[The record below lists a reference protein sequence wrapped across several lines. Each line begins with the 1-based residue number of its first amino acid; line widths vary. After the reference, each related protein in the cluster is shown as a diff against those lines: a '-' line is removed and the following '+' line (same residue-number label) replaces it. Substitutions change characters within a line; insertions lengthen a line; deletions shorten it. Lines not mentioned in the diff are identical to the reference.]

1 MTAVPHLTQ
10 SSDPKPREGTETF
23 AKSPRPHRR
32 SACRQ
37 TQNPERGRKRGWWAS
52 WRWGLSQVVRPK
64 TPKGDGNL
72 HPESPYAR
80 NASNVSSDPKP
91 REGTETRNPAPHPQL
106 RHAPEVVRPKTPRG
120 DGNARNRPTWACPQ
134 RVVRPKTPRGDGNS
148 ITLFLSVARLR
159 VSSDP
164 KPREGTET
172 RKRST
177 SLTILFSRRQT
188 QNPERGRKHFEREL
202 VHSPPFR
209 SSDPKPREGTE
220 TPRGWRMRCAR
231 KCRQTQNPERGRK
244 PDDEQRHT
252 EPRIRQVVRPK
263 TPRGDGNLH
272 PLVADTA
279 DFRESSDPKPREGT
293 ETGNCVT
300 ARLAG
305 RLSSDPKPREG
316 TETPS
321 DAGTEVD
328 DKPSS
333 DPKPRE
339 GTETST
345 PSVPHTGP
353 VPCRQTQ
360 NPERGRK
367 PDGTELSGFYQ
378 VVVRPKTPRGDGNPH
393 GGTWTSA
400 TIGVVRPKTPRGD
413 GNWTQNRTGCGRCSS
428 RQTQNPERGRKRISP
443 ATPQPRY
450 CSMSSDPKPREGTE
464 THRR

>member
-1 MTAVPHLTQ
+1 MTPSFPRTGVSGHAGAVQ
-10 SSDPKPREGTETF
+10 R
-23 AKSPRPHRR
+23 
-32 SACRQ
+32 
-37 TQNPERGRKRGWWAS
+37 
-52 WRWGLSQVVRPK
+52 
-64 TPKGDGNL
+64 GDGNL

-244 PDDEQRHT
+244 PD
-252 EPRIRQVVRPK
+252 
-263 TPRGDGNLH
+263 
-272 PLVADTA
+272 
-279 DFRESSDPKPREGT
+279 
-293 ETGNCVT
+293 
-300 ARLAG
+300 
-305 RLSSDPKPREG
+305 
-316 TETPS
+316 
-321 DAGTEVD
+321 
-328 DKPSS
+328 
-333 DPKPRE
+333 
-339 GTETST
+339 
-345 PSVPHTGP
+345 
-353 VPCRQTQ
+353 
-360 NPERGRK
+360 
-367 PDGTELSGFYQ
+367 GTELSGFYQ
-378 VVVRPKTPRGDGNPH
+378 VVVRPKTPRGDGN
-393 GGTWTSA
+393 
-400 TIGVVRPKTPRGD
+400 TPPM
-413 GNWTQNRTGCGRCSS
+413 T
-428 RQTQNPERGRKRISP
+428 
-443 ATPQPRY
+443 A
-450 CSMSSDPKPREGTE
+450 MSE
-464 THRR
+464 

>member
-64 TPKGDGNL
+64 TPRGDGNL

-188 QNPERGRKHFEREL
+188 QNPERGRKRP
-202 VHSPPFR
+202 VDGGCVVRAS
-209 SSDPKPREGTE
+209 
-220 TPRGWRMRCAR
+220 
-231 KCRQTQNPERGRK
+231 
-244 PDDEQRHT
+244 
-252 EPRIRQVVRPK
+252 VVRPK